1 MSYLPVF
8 AHCKYRVSSNSTVC
22 CYLTAAC
29 CHLRGRVDSTDPFR
43 LEDAGAE
50 CAAIRDGAVR
60 AAAGA
65 QWGAEDAPARG
76 VSAGETSGLGAVL
89 EAVQR
94 LPERPARPPRGK
106 SAAGGGPL
114 RRAGQGRR
122 GDLPV
127 RGGASIRAGYK
138 GTAAL
143 GGGDLANYIL
153 DALVRSGV
161 DFGSVAPSTTSKLVP
176 FALAL
181 MPFLYLGLTYKMLR
195 GMFGTDAGAVGKDGT
210 KKARKQ
216 QVQRISFDD
225 VAGIDG
231 ARKELEEVVDFLRHP
246 ARYQAIGAKVPKGVM
261 LCGPSG
267 TGKTLLA
274 RAVASEAGV
283 AFLFCSASDFVEM
296 LVGRGAARVRDLFT
310 QASQYPQCIIFIDE
324 IDALAKARGGFNSN
338 DEREQTLN
346 QLLTEMDGFEGN
358 ADGIIVIAATNRPE
372 VLDPALCRPGRF
384 DRHVYVGLPDAKG
397 REAILE
403 VHCRNVRLDSEVD
416 LSVIAEECGQLG
428 QRSGAQLASLVNE
441 AALLAVR
448 HGDTSI
454 KHAHFELA
462 MSRAF
467 ESHTRSIAGSS
478 FEFTMEDGS

>member
-1 MSYLPVF
+1 M
-8 AHCKYRVSSNSTVC
+8 RVPSARRFLTALCVLLLAGKGTQKLRMFIASMLTKFRA
-22 CYLTAAC
+22 LTAAGSSASPSWRLFSAFLSD
-29 CHLRGRVDSTDPFR
+29 LRDRRVGKV
-43 LEDAGAE
+43 LLAGDHCIVQAM
-50 CAAIRDGAVR
+50 DGVESYR
-60 AAAGA
+60 
-65 QWGAEDAPARG
+65 
-76 VSAGETSGLGAVL
+76 VL
-89 EAVQR
+89 V
-94 LPERPARPPRGK
+94 PPR
-106 SAAGGGPL
+106 
-114 RRAGQGRR
+114 
-122 GDLPV
+122 
-127 RGGASIRAGYK
+127 
-138 GTAAL
+138 TE
-143 GGGDLANYIL
+143 NTYIL
-153 DALVRSGV
+153 DVLVRSGV
-161 DFGSVAPSTTSKLVP
+161 EFGSVAPSTASRLMPV
-176 FALAL
+176 ALAL
-181 MPFLYLGLTYKMLR
+181 MPFLYLGLTYKMMR
-195 GMFGTDAGAVGKDGT
+195 GMFGTDAGGVGKDGT
-210 KKARKQ
+210 KKVRKQ
-216 QVQRISFDD
+216 QQTQRISFDD

-246 ARYQAIGAKVPKGVM
+246 ARYQAIGAKVPKGVL

-358 ADGIIVIAATNRPE
+358 VNGVIVIAATNRPE

-384 DRHVYVGLPDAKG
+384 DRHVYVGFPDTKG
-397 REAILE
+397 RREILE
-403 VHCRNVRLDSEVD
+403 VHCRNVRLDSEVN
-416 LSVIAEECGQLG
+416 LSVVAEECGQLG

-454 KHAHFELA
+454 KHEHFELA
-462 MSRAF
+462 MNRAF
-467 ESHTRSIAGSS
+467 ESQTRSIAGSS
-478 FEFTMEDGS
+478 FEFAMEEE

>member
-1 MSYLPVF
+1 M
-8 AHCKYRVSSNSTVC
+8 RVPSARRFMTALCVLLLAGKGAQKLRLFVASMLAKFRA
-22 CYLTAAC
+22 LTATGSPTTPAWRLFSVFLGDLKD
-29 CHLRGRVDSTDPFR
+29 HRVGKVLLAGDHCIVQAKD
-43 LEDAGAE
+43 GAE
-50 CAAIRDGAVR
+50 
-60 AAAGA
+60 
-65 QWGAEDAPARG
+65 
-76 VSAGETSGLGAVL
+76 SYKVL
-89 EAVQR
+89 V
-94 LPERPARPPRGK
+94 PPR
-106 SAAGGGPL
+106 
-114 RRAGQGRR
+114 
-122 GDLPV
+122 
-127 RGGASIRAGYK
+127 
-138 GTAAL
+138 TE
-143 GGGDLANYIL
+143 NTYIL

-161 DFGSVAPSTTSKLVP
+161 AFGSVPPSTSSKLLPV
-176 FALAL
+176 AIAL

-195 GMFGTDAGAVGKDGT
+195 GMYGPDAGAVGKDGT
-210 KKARKQ
+210 KKVRKQ
-216 QVQRISFDD
+216 QETERISFDD

-246 ARYQAIGAKVPKGVM
+246 TRYHAIGAKVPKGVL

-324 IDALAKARGGFNSN
+324 IDALAKARGGLNSN

-358 ADGIIVIAATNRPE
+358 VNGVIVIAATNRPE

-384 DRHVYVGLPDAKG
+384 DRHVYVGFPDAKG
-397 REAILE
+397 RQEILE
-403 VHCRNVRLDSEVD
+403 VHCRNVKLDSEVD
-416 LSVIAEECGQLG
+416 LAVVAEQCGPMG

-454 KHAHFELA
+454 KYTHFEQA
-462 MSRAF
+462 MNRAF
-467 ESHTRSIAGSS
+467 ASQTRNIAGSS
-478 FEFTMEDGS
+478 FEFAMEEA

>member
-1 MSYLPVF
+1 M
-8 AHCKYRVSSNSTVC
+8 RVPSARRLVTALCVLLLVGKGSQKLRLFVVSMLTRLRA
-22 CYLTAAC
+22 LTAAGTPATPTWRLFSSFLGD
-29 CHLRGRVDSTDPFR
+29 LRDRRVGKV
-43 LEDAGAE
+43 LMAGDHCVVQAK
-50 CAAIRDGAVR
+50 DGV
-60 AAAGA
+60 
-65 QWGAEDAPARG
+65 
-76 VSAGETSGLGAVL
+76 ETYKVL
-89 EAVQR
+89 V
-94 LPERPARPPRGK
+94 PPR
-106 SAAGGGPL
+106 
-114 RRAGQGRR
+114 
-122 GDLPV
+122 
-127 RGGASIRAGYK
+127 
-138 GTAAL
+138 TE
-143 GGGDLANYIL
+143 NTYIL
-153 DALVRSGV
+153 DALVQSGV
-161 DFGSVAPSTTSKLVP
+161 EFGSATPSASSRLVP
-176 FALAL
+176 IALAL
-181 MPFLYLGLTYKMLR
+181 MPFLYLGLTYKMMR
-195 GMFGTDAGAVGKDGT
+195 GMFGTDAGTVGKDGT
-210 KKARKQ
+210 KKVRKQ
-216 QVQRISFDD
+216 QQMQRISFDD
-225 VAGIDG
+225 VAGIDV

-246 ARYQAIGAKVPKGVM
+246 ARYQAIGAKVPKGVL

-358 ADGIIVIAATNRPE
+358 ANGVIVIAATNRPE

-384 DRHVYVGLPDAKG
+384 DRHVYVGLPDTKG
-397 REAILE
+397 REEILE

-416 LSVIAEECGQLG
+416 LSVVAEECGQLG

-462 MSRAF
+462 MNRAF
-467 ESHTRSIAGSS
+467 ESQTRSIAGSS
-478 FEFTMEDGS
+478 FEFTMEGDS

>member
-1 MSYLPVF
+1 MIS
-8 AHCKYRVSSNSTVC
+8 YRVLV
-22 CYLTAAC
+22 
-29 CHLRGRVDSTDPFR
+29 
-43 LEDAGAE
+43 
-50 CAAIRDGAVR
+50 
-60 AAAGA
+60 
-65 QWGAEDAPARG
+65 
-76 VSAGETSGLGAVL
+76 
-89 EAVQR
+89 
-94 LPERPARPPRGK
+94 PPR
-106 SAAGGGPL
+106 
-114 RRAGQGRR
+114 
-122 GDLPV
+122 
-127 RGGASIRAGYK
+127 
-138 GTAAL
+138 TE
-143 GGGDLANYIL
+143 NTYIL
-153 DALVRSGV
+153 DALVQSGV
-161 DFGSVAPSTTSKLVP
+161 EFGSVTPSTTSRLVP

-195 GMFGTDAGAVGKDGT
+195 GMFGTDAGGVGKDGT

-216 QVQRISFDD
+216 QELQRISFDD

-246 ARYQAIGAKVPKGVM
+246 TRYQAIGAKVPKGVM

-358 ADGIIVIAATNRPE
+358 ANGVIVIAATNRPE

-384 DRHVYVGLPDAKG
+384 DRHVYVGLPDTKG

-462 MSRAF
+462 MNRAF
-467 ESHTRSIAGSS
+467 ESQTRSIAGSS
-478 FEFTMEDGS
+478 FEFTMGDGS

>member
-1 MSYLPVF
+1 M
-8 AHCKYRVSSNSTVC
+8 RVPSARRFVAALCVLLLAGKGTQKLRLFVASVLTRFRA
-22 CYLTAAC
+22 LTAAGAPTTPSWRLFSAFLGD
-29 CHLRGRVDSTDPFR
+29 LRDHRVGKVLLAGDHCIVQAKDSVDTYK
-43 LEDAGAE
+43 
-50 CAAIRDGAVR
+50 
-60 AAAGA
+60 
-65 QWGAEDAPARG
+65 
-76 VSAGETSGLGAVL
+76 VL
-89 EAVQR
+89 V
-94 LPERPARPPRGK
+94 PPR
-106 SAAGGGPL
+106 
-114 RRAGQGRR
+114 
-122 GDLPV
+122 
-127 RGGASIRAGYK
+127 
-138 GTAAL
+138 TE
-143 GGGDLANYIL
+143 NTYIL
-153 DALVRSGV
+153 DALIRSGV
-161 DFGSVAPSTTSKLVP
+161 EFGSVAPSTSSRLVP
-176 FALAL
+176 VALAL

-195 GMFGTDAGAVGKDGT
+195 GMYGTDAGAVGKDGT
-210 KKARKQ
+210 KKVRKQ
-216 QVQRISFDD
+216 QDTERISFDD

-231 ARKELEEVVDFLRHP
+231 ARKELEEVVDFLRQP
-246 ARYQAIGAKVPKGVM
+246 ARYHAIGAKVPKGVL

-358 ADGIIVIAATNRPE
+358 ANGVIVIAATNRPE

-384 DRHVYVGLPDAKG
+384 DRHVYVGLPDVRG
-397 REAILE
+397 RQEILE
-403 VHCRNVRLDSEVD
+403 VHCRNVRLDSKVD
-416 LSVIAEECGQLG
+416 LTVVAEECGQLG

-448 HGDTSI
+448 HGDTSV

-462 MSRAF
+462 MNRAF
-467 ESHTRSIAGSS
+467 ESQTRSIAGSS
-478 FEFTMEDGS
+478 FEFTMEDDS

>member
-1 MSYLPVF
+1 M
-8 AHCKYRVSSNSTVC
+8 
-22 CYLTAAC
+22 
-29 CHLRGRVDSTDPFR
+29 
-43 LEDAGAE
+43 
-50 CAAIRDGAVR
+50 
-60 AAAGA
+60 
-65 QWGAEDAPARG
+65 
-76 VSAGETSGLGAVL
+76 
-89 EAVQR
+89 
-94 LPERPARPPRGK
+94 
-106 SAAGGGPL
+106 
-114 RRAGQGRR
+114 
-122 GDLPV
+122 
-127 RGGASIRAGYK
+127 
-138 GTAAL
+138 
-143 GGGDLANYIL
+143 
-153 DALVRSGV
+153 
-161 DFGSVAPSTTSKLVP
+161 
-176 FALAL
+176 
-181 MPFLYLGLTYKMLR
+181 
-195 GMFGTDAGAVGKDGT
+195 
-210 KKARKQ
+210 
-216 QVQRISFDD
+216 RISFDD

-358 ADGIIVIAATNRPE
+358 VNGVIVIAATNRPE

-441 AALLAVR
+441 AALLA
-448 HGDTSI
+448 
-454 KHAHFELA
+454 HAHFELA
-462 MSRAF
+462 MNRAF
-467 ESHTRSIAGSS
+467 ESQTRNIAGSS
-478 FEFTMEDGS
+478 FEFTMEEVS

>member
-1 MSYLPVF
+1 M
-8 AHCKYRVSSNSTVC
+8 RVPGARRFVTALCVLLLAGRGVQRLRLFVASVLTKFRA
-22 CYLTAAC
+22 LTAAGAPVTPSWKLFSVFLGD
-29 CHLRGRVDSTDPFR
+29 LRAHRVGKV
-43 LEDAGAE
+43 LLAGDHCIVQAN
-50 CAAIRDGAVR
+50 DGAN
-60 AAAGA
+60 AYK
-65 QWGAEDAPARG
+65 
-76 VSAGETSGLGAVL
+76 VL
-89 EAVQR
+89 V
-94 LPERPARPPRGK
+94 PPR
-106 SAAGGGPL
+106 
-114 RRAGQGRR
+114 
-122 GDLPV
+122 
-127 RGGASIRAGYK
+127 
-138 GTAAL
+138 TE
-143 GGGDLANYIL
+143 NTYIL
-153 DALVRSGV
+153 DALVQSGV
-161 DFGSVAPSTTSKLVP
+161 EFGSVTSSTSRKLVP

-181 MPFLYLGLTYKMLR
+181 IPFLYLGLTYKMLR
-195 GMFGTDAGAVGKDGT
+195 GMFGTDAGGVGKDGT

-216 QVQRISFDD
+216 QELQRISFDD

-246 ARYQAIGAKVPKGVM
+246 TRYQAIGAKVPKGVM

-358 ADGIIVIAATNRPE
+358 ANGVIVIAATNRPE

-403 VHCRNVRLDSEVD
+403 VHCHNVRLDSEVD

-454 KHAHFELA
+454 KHSHFELA
-462 MSRAF
+462 MNRAF
-467 ESHTRSIAGSS
+467 ESQTRSIAGSC
-478 FEFTMEDGS
+478 FEFTMGDGS